1 MRATIREDR
10 IGRQAF
16 HHGVLLEVDTQS
28 WTWTVLYG
36 GDLRRSKFTE
46 SQIVAALREVEG
58 GVPIAE
64 VIASVAALVAEMP

>member
-16 HHGVLLEVDTQS
+16 HHGVLLEVDTQI

-46 SQIVAALREVEG
+46 SQIVA
-58 GVPIAE
+58 
-64 VIASVAALVAEMP
+64 EMP